1 MKNIIYL
8 FLLFFVLACSSDDE
22 NTQPITQEDP
32 DPNPQGEV
40 INGGT
45 IFTNQIVTLPVEG
58 LENQNNETFSAD
70 FNGVP
75 ITLKK
80 APENNLVFILPGNVI
95 PDDYIIQIE
104 GLDNYKVSYTVEVT
118 ELTQSIEETIEPF
131 FTIGAESLPN
141 LNPDFQ
147 SQKAI
152 DFYNSF
158 VDYYNSLD
166 EASKME
172 VALFYSANREL
183 IDSGLI
189 AELQG
194 ITSTDVITDVARCKS
209 GIYLTGILGVATS
222 ISTAAGFS
230 APIGALIGAATGI
243 TLAKT
248 IEHCG
253 KVAVARVVNTFVKVE
268 NFLGL
273 TDNLMLESL
282 EFNND
287 ETLSVPVTLGNRTIT
302 TEDSD
307 STNEII
313 NAFFNYIDTL
323 TNTVVNTL
331 NSAITNYNTLV
342 PEYFNVS
349 LFDTVVI
356 NSSDTAEEFEI
367 SESDY
372 NNLSFSVSSNNIN
385 IEEQSFVDG
394 NISFK
399 LKIVDESN
407 VENNVVNTELNF
419 TYTDDFNNVSG
430 SVPISINLNAPEVMT
445 IGAAQIESTLVRVN
459 ANVTENNS
467 SSITLRGVVYSTEEN
482 PTIEDSSNLANTGGY
497 GEYSVDIIT
506 DEFTTY
512 YIRAYV
518 ETEDGIYYGNQIE
531 IEVLSIEPLV
541 TIESVSPNSSTS
553 LNVTVLIEEVENSLE
568 VMQRGVVYS
577 LSPEPTTSN
586 QTQSNGTG
594 YGEFE
599 VDLTVQEDQLY
610 YIRGYATTSEG
621 ITYGNEV
628 QFNTSIA
635 ANQLVIENTGQILD
649 FSGLPYSFYNQ
660 DFDEG
665 CDIYD
670 LEFGLNIETEDPE
683 ANLVFFGNG
692 SETNVVED
700 GSYNLVEIESSSCY
714 FFEIDIYH
722 TDITSGDDFAEI
734 TNGTV
739 TVSQNGTVFDISGQ
753 LTRISDNM
761 SFGNVSGR
769 ITAQ

>member
-8 FLLFFVLACSSDDE
+8 FSLFFVLACSSDDE

-58 LENQNNETFSAD
+58 LEDQNNETFSAD

-95 PDDYIIQIE
+95 PDNYIIQIE

-302 TEDSD
+302 IEDSD

-313 NAFFNYIDTL
+313 SAFFNYIDTL

-467 SSITLRGVVYSTEEN
+467 PSITLRGVVYSTEEN

-497 GEYSVDIIT
+497 GEYSVEIIT

-610 YIRGYATTSEG
+610 YIRGYAITSEG
-621 ITYGNEV
+621 TTYGNEV
-628 QFNTSIA
+628 EYNTEVTDNRLIL
-635 ANQLVIENTGQILD
+635 NNTGQILD
-649 FSGLPYSFYNQ
+649 YNGLATYSDPDTDSFCNNFNLEY
-660 DFDEG
+660 G
-665 CDIYD
+665 IGSD
-670 LEFGLNIETEDPE
+670 LENTM
-683 ANLVFFGNG
+683 
-692 SETNVVED
+692 TN
-700 GSYNLVEIESSSCY
+700 YMIFNFSSSSTVINDGTYSINDGECSY
-714 FFEIDIYH
+714 AVIDVFH
-722 TDITSGDDFAEI
+722 SDVFNPDDDGIIE
-734 TNGTV
+734 NGTII
-739 TVSQNGTVFDISGQ
+739 VSENGTVFEVSGTLIRLTGDQDITVGP
-753 LTRISDNM
+753 
-761 SFGNVSGR
+761 VSGR
-769 ITAQ
+769 FIIN